1 MKSFTRTK
9 TETFTP
15 LWVKV
20 DFSTYSEDFIRIR
33 EKMRYKCS
41 NCFKC
46 HKPFNLGDI
55 VGLAAFKEVGNKVLC
70 KQCAEE
76 ISV

>member
-1 MKSFTRTK
+1 MKSFTRTR

-20 DFSTYSEDFIRIR
+20 DFSTYGEEWIGIRAN
-33 EKMRYKCS
+33 MRYKAD

-46 HKPFNLGDI
+46 HKHFQMGDTI
-55 VGLAAFKEVGNKVLC
+55 GLACFKEKGNKVLC

-76 ISV
+76 LE